1 MNKIILNTIKDE
13 IDWKIIKQF
22 GPKAIIA
29 THKAIKIDPIL
40 NPKPVNLCKIDST
53 ADKTFL

>member
-40 NPKPVNLCKIDST
+40 KLKPVNLWKIESA